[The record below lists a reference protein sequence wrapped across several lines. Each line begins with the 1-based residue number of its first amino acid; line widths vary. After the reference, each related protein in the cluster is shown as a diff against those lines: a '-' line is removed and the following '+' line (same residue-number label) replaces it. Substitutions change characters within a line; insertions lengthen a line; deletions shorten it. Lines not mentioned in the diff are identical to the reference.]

1 MNGLDLLLTTP
12 EGRQTTQ
19 YAVATVTQVTPLRIR
34 LDGDTDALP
43 FTPTQLDRTTPLA
56 VSDRVVCCIINGK
69 LVVMGG
75 INGLT
80 SLAHDQ
86 LSGLGD
92 DDHTQYLNTT
102 RHAATDHSGVA
113 SKVISA
119 YHNIL
124 TSNGATGTGWVY
136 SGLGKQVGAVAAGDI
151 IRVKASCR
159 ANTSDNGTAIV
170 FTNGAIG
177 GSTPTFTNQLWCL
190 TAPVDRSANIDYVCP
205 SAYAD
210 LRVYL
215 YCYRT
220 SSSYVHGGTSAERY
234 TWLSV
239 VHERP

>member
-1 MNGLDLLLTTP
+1 VDS
-12 EGRQTTQ
+12 
-19 YAVATVTQVTPLRIR
+19 VDPLRVV
-34 LDGDTDALP
+34 LDGDTYALP
-43 FTPTQLDRTTPLA
+43 YTPIMADAARAL
-56 VSDRVVCCIINGK
+56 VEGDRVLGAIVTGRFCI
-69 LVVMGG
+69 
-75 INGLT
+75 
-80 SLAHDQ
+80 LAG
-86 LSGLGD
+86 LSGSSLPPGDHGGLAGLSD
-92 DDHTQYLNTT
+92 DDHTQYLNST

-119 YHNIL
+119 YHGVL
-124 TSNGATGTGWVY
+124 TADGATGTGWVY
-136 SGLGKQVGAVAAGDI
+136 SGLGKQVGAVASGDI
-151 IRVKASCR
+151 VRVKASCR
-159 ANTSDNGTAIV
+159 TNTSDNGTAIV

-177 GSTPTFTNQLWCL
+177 GSAPAFTNQILCL

-220 SSSYVHGGTSAERY
+220 SSSYVYGGTASERY